1 MKKLLFLSL
10 ISFLLSCG
18 GSIHN
23 ATKVIDGNSFEL
35 SNGVIVTLANVGK
48 NAENIK
54 ILERYLIGNIL
65 LYDDANEE
73 IKSFSSDNIT
83 AWVYNSDGD
92 CVNNLLVG
100 ISEITKD
107 KTPKIKVRESES
119 TESNKTVV
127 KYQEES
133 GVLHIPVIINGVEMY
148 FIFDTG
154 AGLISISQDVAD
166 DLYRQGKLQEK
177 DFIGKGLFSDA
188 NGDITEGTIINLS
201 TVTIANRELHNVQAC
216 VSQGQ
221 NAPLLFG
228 QSALQKFGKV
238 SIDYNRDEITFE

>member
-1 MKKLLFLSL
+1 MKNLLFYLL
-10 ISFLLSCG
+10 ISFSLSCG
-18 GSIHN
+18 SSILK
-23 ATKVIDGNSFEL
+23 ATKVLNGNSFEL
-35 SNGVIVTLANVGK
+35 SNGVRVTLANVEE

-73 IKSFSSDNIT
+73 IKSFSSDNII

-92 CVNNLLVG
+92 CVNSLLTR
-100 ISEITKD
+100 ISEITID
-107 KTPKIKVRESES
+107 KIPTVKVNKSDN
-119 TESNKTVV
+119 TESNVSVV

-133 GVLHIPVIINGVEMY
+133 GVLHIPVLINGVEMY
-148 FIFDTG
+148 FVFDTG

-166 DLYRQGKLQEK
+166 DLYRQGQLNEK
-177 DFIGKGLFSDA
+177 DFVGKGLFSDA

-201 TVTIANRELHNVQAC
+201 TVTIGNRELHNVQAC

-238 SIDYNRDEITFE
+238 SIDYNRNEITFE

>member
-1 MKKLLFLSL
+1 MKKLLFFSL
-10 ISFLLSCG
+10 ISLLFSCG
-18 GSIHN
+18 SRN
-23 ATKVIDGNSFEL
+23 YTATKVIDGNSFEL
-35 SNGVIVTLANVGK
+35 SNGVTVTLANVGK
-48 NAENIK
+48 NTENIK
-54 ILERYLIGNIL
+54 ILERYLRGNIL
-65 LYDDANEE
+65 LYDDVNEE
-73 IKSFSSDNIT
+73 IKNFSSDNIT

-92 CVNNLLVG
+92 CVNNLLTG

-107 KTPKIKVRESES
+107 KAPKIKDDKSES
-119 TESNKTVV
+119 TENNKTVV
-127 KYQEES
+127 KFEQES
-133 GVLHIPVIINGVEMY
+133 GVLHIPVTINGVEMY

-154 AGLISISQDVAD
+154 AGLISISQTVAD
-166 DLYRQGKLQEK
+166 DLYRKGKLSEK

-201 TVTIANRELHNVQAC
+201 SVTIANRELNNVQAC

-238 SIDYNRDEITFE
+238 SIDYNTNEITFE

>member
-1 MKKLLFLSL
+1 MKKLLFITFISL
-10 ISFLLSCG
+10 FLSCG
-18 GSIHN
+18 NKHHT
-23 ATKVIDGNSFEL
+23 ATRVIDGNSFEL
-35 SNGVIVTLANVGK
+35 SNGITVTLANVGN
-48 NAENIK
+48 NAQNIK

-65 LYDDANEE
+65 LYDETNEE
-73 IKSFSSDNIT
+73 INNFSSDHIT

-92 CVNNLLVG
+92 CVNNLLTG

-107 KTPKIKVRESES
+107 KAPTIKDNK
-119 TESNKTVV
+119 TENTEGYKTVV
-127 KYQEES
+127 KFEEES
-133 GVLHIPVIINGVEMY
+133 GVLHIPVTINSVEMY

-154 AGLISISQDVAD
+154 AGLISISQTVAD
-166 DLYRQGKLQEK
+166 NLYRQGKLKEK

-201 TVTIANRELHNVQAC
+201 TVTIANRELNNVQAC

-228 QSALQKFGKV
+228 QSALQKFGKI
-238 SIDYNRDEITFE
+238 SIDYNTKEITFE

>member
-35 SNGVIVTLANVGK
+35 RNGVIVTLANVRK

-107 KTPKIKVRESES
+107 KTPKIKVKVSES

-127 KYQEES
+127 KFQEES

-154 AGLISISQDVAD
+154 AGLISISQVVAD

-238 SIDYNRDEITFE
+238 SIDYNRNEITFE